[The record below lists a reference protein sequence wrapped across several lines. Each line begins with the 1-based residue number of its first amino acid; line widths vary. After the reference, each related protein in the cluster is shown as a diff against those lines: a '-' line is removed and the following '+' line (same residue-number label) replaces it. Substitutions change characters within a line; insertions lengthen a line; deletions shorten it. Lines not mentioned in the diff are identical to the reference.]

1 MSQDRV
7 SPAFLLIVTLAVGT
21 GMANAS
27 ENCFYDIDDDGSV
40 GAGDLS
46 YLLGAWGGA
55 SLETD
60 LDGSGLVDAGDL
72 ALLLGAWGPCPEE
85 STCYAGSKVG
95 YVSYVGAASDATDP
109 GALIVPEDA
118 AFAFDGQ
125 ATCPDGSAGM
135 LAGGFPDAVTVQY
148 VSYQVE
154 GATFSEARA
163 AIFGTDG
170 SGPDG
175 LGVIGANGIQYAGYT
190 SQQTTIH
197 PGCFDYYA
205 SNETLFQV
213 TIITYVVTIQY
224 PVWNA
229 PTDAAAEELA
239 HWETFQNRLL
249 NHEMEH
255 VQILRDWQNQILWEA
270 WGPFDSMDGIHLWTG
285 ASGHCPEYHGDTL
298 IPGTEDTAKLFV
310 QYALNEVFAG
320 DAWADMELTQE
331 LFDHTTNHGDVFAGL
346 PE

>member
-7 SPAFLLIVTLAVGT
+7 GPAFLLVVTLAVGT

-46 YLLGAWGGA
+46 LLLGAWGGG
-55 SLETD
+55 SLEAD

-72 ALLLGAWGPCPEE
+72 ALLLGTWGPCPEE
-85 STCYAGSKVG
+85 SACYAGSQIG

-125 ATCPDGSAGM
+125 ATCPDDSAGI
-135 LAGGFPDAVTVQY
+135 LAGGFPDNVTVLY
-148 VSYQVE
+148 APYQVG

-170 SGPDG
+170 SGPGG
-175 LGVIGANGIQYAGYT
+175 LGVIGADGIQYAGYT
-190 SQQTTIH
+190 AQRTSIL
-197 PGCFDYYA
+197 PGCIDFQA
-205 SNETLFQV
+205 SNETLFTV
-213 TIITYVVTIQY
+213 YGITYVITIQY

-229 PTDAAAEELA
+229 PVDASAEDLA
-239 HWETFQNRLL
+239 HWATLESRLL
-249 NHEMEH
+249 NHEREH
-255 VQILRDWQNQILWEA
+255 VQVLRDWQTQILLEA
-270 WGPFDSMDGIHLWTG
+270 WGHFDSMDGIHLYTG
-285 ASGHCPEYHGDTL
+285 ASGHCPEYHGGTL
-298 IPGTEDTAKLFV
+298 IPGTESTAKLFV
-310 QYALNEVFAG
+310 QDALNQVYAG
-320 DAWADMELTQE
+320 NAWANMKLAQKLLD
-331 LFDHTTNHGDVFAGL
+331 DITNHGDVFAGL